1 MSMSRV
7 PSGLVATQRPPAL
20 TVDPPEPVVAGSV
33 DGGPAEHSETLQM
46 YLRAVHELHAA
57 GVPPRRARLVER
69 LGVSAPAVSETA
81 ARLVAQ
87 GYLVFDDDKV
97 LHLTPRGQL
106 VASDVVRRHQL
117 AYRFLHDVL
126 GLEAG
131 TADDEACAWEHVLS
145 LQVERALQAWLS
157 ERG

>member
-1 MSMSRV
+1 MTVSRV
-7 PSGLVATQRPPAL
+7 PSGLVATQRPP
-20 TVDPPEPVVAGSV
+20 TIVVGSSDPVVSDSH

-81 ARLVAQ
+81 ARLVVQ
-87 GYLVFDDDKV
+87 GYLVFDDEKV

-145 LQVERALQAWLS
+145 PQVERALEGWLA